1 MRRTCLVL
9 GSLSLMVA
17 MLALSA
23 SPALARAFNAD
34 NFFFNP
40 NNDGFFFDN
49 NGFFDHNNNGTAQES
64 ETGDVT
70 ENFTVDQTGTNS
82 NQCVTPQQ
90 FGNTGSSQNG
100 QGVLQFNS
108 LSGEIEPEGNV
119 FIISPVISGGC
130 TQTIDQSSAAG

>member
-1 MRRTCLVL
+1 
-9 GSLSLMVA
+9 MVA
-17 MLALSA
+17 MLPLSA
-23 SPALARAFNAD
+23 SPALARTFHGD
-34 NFFFNP
+34 NFFFNS

-49 NGFFDHNNNGTAQES
+49 NGFFDHNNGFFFGTPSVSNGTAQES
-64 ETGDVT
+64 ETGNVT
-70 ENFTVDQTGTNS
+70 EGFSVDQTGTNS
-82 NQCVTPQQ
+82 NQCVVPQQ